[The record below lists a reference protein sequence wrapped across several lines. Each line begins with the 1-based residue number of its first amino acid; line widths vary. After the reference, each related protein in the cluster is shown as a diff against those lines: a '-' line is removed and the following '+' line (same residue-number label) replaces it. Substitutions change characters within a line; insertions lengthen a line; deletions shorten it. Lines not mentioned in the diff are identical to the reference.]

1 MSKTKEE
8 MDEISEGF
16 DQVRNR
22 IKELK
27 GELIVIN
34 IAMIVLG
41 VVMIAIPKPF
51 TEFIGQILGGVLC
64 IWGVLRCI
72 SFLRLKGDEMFGS
85 FALVQGAAMIG
96 FGIFFVTQPSRFSD
110 LLNSAL
116 VLAVLIAAVFK
127 LQNAINYM
135 KLKLRFWWIHLLIA
149 VLLIAF
155 GVIAIIRPGWVDTK
169 DGLAVL
175 VTVIIGIAFVISGI
189 WDLFSI
195 IYLSKVIKKHTD
207 ELEAAGVIPT
217 EVNGKKSRKDKKNV
231 VKVKDKD
238 VKTKSNKR
246 LKEEESISFEDPE
259 LDDIDNIDYDDGYN
273 DKKK

>member
-1 MSKTKEE
+1 MAKKKEE
-8 MDEISEGF
+8 PEEVNESFE
-16 DQVRNR
+16 QVRSR

-27 GELIVIN
+27 GEMVIIN

-41 VVMIAIPKPF
+41 AVMIAIPKPF

-96 FGIFFVTQPSRFSD
+96 FGVFFVTQPSRFSD

-116 VLAVLIAAVFK
+116 VLAVLVAAVFK

-135 KLKLRFWWIHLLIA
+135 KLGVRFWWVHLLVA
-149 VLLIAF
+149 LLLIAF
-155 GVIAIIRPGWVDTK
+155 GIIAIIRPGWVDTK
-169 DGLAVL
+169 DGLAVM
-175 VTVIIGIAFVISGI
+175 VTVIIGVSFVISGI

-195 IYLSKVIKKHTD
+195 MYLSKVIKKQTD
-207 ELEAAGVIPT
+207 ELEKAGVIPQS
-217 EVNGKKSRKDKKNV
+217 VNSKKNRKSKDNKV
-231 VKVKDKD
+231 VKIKDIQ
-238 VKTKSNKR
+238 TKSSKK
-246 LKEEESISFEDPE
+246 LTEEESISFDDPE
-259 LDDIDNIDYDDGYN
+259 LDEIDNIDYDDGYK
-273 DKKK
+273 DRK